1 MIRDAHHHGL
11 PDPEAINNVRLGP
24 ENLPDADVPLSIGLH
39 PWDTTT
45 HADALSR
52 LEDAASDPRVVAIGE
67 CGIDLLK
74 GAPAELQETVFRE
87 HIRVSELLKKPLI
100 IHAVRSSHIILR
112 LQRELKP
119 IQPWI
124 IHGFRGNTKAAAQ
137 LHNAGIYTSI
147 GSNKP
152 EWAKQIPFPE
162 GIDPM
167 LILAETD
174 MSGTLPVLPVDT
186 TKNLQRI
193 FP

>member
-11 PDPEAINNVRLGP
+11 PDPEAINNVRLGQENMP
-24 ENLPDADVPLSIGLH
+24 EADVPLSIGLH
-39 PWDTTT
+39 PWDTAT
-45 HADALSR
+45 HADALVR

-67 CGIDLLK
+67 CGIDPLK

-87 HIRVSELLKKPLI
+87 HIRISELLKKPLI

-119 IQPWI
+119 TQPWI
-124 IHGFRGNTKAAAQ
+124 IHGFRGNANAAAQ
-137 LHNAGIYTSI
+137 LHKAGIYTSI
-147 GSNKP
+147 GSNIP
-152 EWAKQIPFPE
+152 EWARQIPFPE
-162 GIDPM
+162 GIDPA

-174 MSGTLPVLPVDT
+174 MGETLPELPVDT